1 MKFTK
6 IRDLRYIN
14 SEESVIDL
22 FCTSEELGEIE
33 MTLNLKDTEDKHTY
47 FDGDKEYP
55 LEEYCKKQKIK
66 SFEHDNKLNEE
77 KRILCIKIAASR
89 LITEKYPEFKQLNII
104 RTGGE
109 ELKNMSAYIDKIREI
124 SNMAEKNKTE
134 LKDIIWDVL

>member
-33 MTLNLKDTEDKHTY
+33 MTLNLKDAEDIHTY

-66 SFEHDNKLNEE
+66 SFEPDNKLNEE

>member
-33 MTLNLKDTEDKHTY
+33 MTLNLKDTEDVHTY
-47 FDGDKEYP
+47 FDGDKEYA

-66 SFEHDNKLNEE
+66 PFEPDNKLNEE
-77 KRILCIKIAASR
+77 KRILSIKMTASR

-109 ELKNMSAYIDKIREI
+109 ELKNMSDYIDKIREI
-124 SNMAEKNKTE
+124 SNNAEKNKTE